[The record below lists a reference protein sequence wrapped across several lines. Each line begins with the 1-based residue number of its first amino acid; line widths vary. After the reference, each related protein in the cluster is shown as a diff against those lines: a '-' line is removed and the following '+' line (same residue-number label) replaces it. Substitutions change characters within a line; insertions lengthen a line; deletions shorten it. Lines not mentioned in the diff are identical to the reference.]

1 MTLIPELEEQL
12 LGLAQRQASVG
23 SRRSRRRMGLV
34 AVAWGLVATTVALAA
49 GGVIPIGSPVRD
61 RSAGHTRPDA
71 GSGVVV
77 AGSAKLLGLR
87 INDPAGGPPWG
98 MRIVSTTRGLGCLQV
113 GRVVGGRL
121 GVLGQDGL
129 FGNDGRFHPLVS
141 GMSGISTCGEL
152 DTNGRL
158 FTTGLA
164 GGVPAAGMADGACL
178 DPYNTRG
185 APAAKLCAGTDE
197 RNIYFGTLGPQAEQ
211 LTYANPAGSTTTVPM
226 VGPHGAYLI
235 VTRLNGRD
243 DCNCLA
249 GGGVVEPLNTPIT
262 QLRFRTGLTCRI
274 VEHGFAN
281 GPRSCPIPG
290 YARPRPRP
298 AQQRSYQHRGQLPR
312 ATGRHGRAQRLHH
325 HAARTACDQPVHCR
339 PNRPQRPRGREG
351 HVALPAPTEARAV
364 HRQRH
369 LPPRDRPR
377 TPGPTAVARAD
388 RWALVGASAV
398 ASVDQSRGGSRA
410 HRA

>member
-12 LGLAQRQASVG
+12 LALAQRQASVG

-197 RNIYFGTLGPQAEQ
+197 RNIYFGTLGPQADQ

-226 VGPHGAYLI
+226 AAPHGAYLI
-235 VTRLNGRD
+235 VTRLNGRHD

-290 YARPRPRP
+290 YAPRSAPPLATRDVATP
-298 AQQRSYQHRGQLPR
+298 VHARVLRNNGHTSIVVSFRARLAVTDAHSAYTITLHAPHVTNRFTADPIDRNVRVGEKVTLRFQHLQ
-312 ATGRHGRAQRLHH
+312 RHGRYTGSVIYLPATGP
-325 HAARTACDQPVHCR
+325 AP
-339 PNRPQRPRGREG
+339 PGQRPSPELTVGR
-351 HVALPAPTEARAV
+351 
-364 HRQRH
+364 
-369 LPPRDRPR
+369 
-377 TPGPTAVARAD
+377 
-388 RWALVGASAV
+388 W
-398 ASVDQSRGGSRA
+398 SVRVP
-410 HRA
+410 